1 MKKARIKIK
10 RNEEDNGMIIL
21 QKKLNL
27 SERISQITNKNYTQK
42 KLYIESNSSFQNEK
56 KSSQYIPS
64 NKDKALNDKNS
75 DLYIFP

>member
-27 SERISQITNKNYTQK
+27 SERISQITNKNYTKK
-42 KLYIESNSSFQNEK
+42 KLYI
-56 KSSQYIPS
+56 
-64 NKDKALNDKNS
+64 
-75 DLYIFP
+75 